1 MVPIGDSPHWEV
13 AYVASTESLGK
24 GATAFM
30 ILKTIRVGPFGT
42 NCYIVGCE
50 TSKEAIVI
58 DPGDEA
64 DLILEELKAAGLMCR
79 IIVNTHGHVDH
90 ITANKALAEATGAVI
105 AIGAEDA
112 PSLLDPTLSL
122 SRALGNIAKG
132 KTSPPADVLLAE
144 GDTVYA
150 GNVCLEILHTPG
162 HTRGSISLLGEGVVF
177 SGDTIFASGGIGRT
191 DFPGGSY
198 DELVESIEE
207 KLLVLP
213 DETRVYPGHGPS
225 TTIGRERMRLGR

>member
-1 MVPIGDSPHWEV
+1 VVPIGDSPHWEV

-132 KTSPPADVLLAE
+132 KTSPPAGGCPPECFTTPHAGGTRAALGAEAPFKWCWNKSYRCQIAHGRVLFVSSSLASE
-144 GDTVYA
+144 
-150 GNVCLEILHTPG
+150 
-162 HTRGSISLLGEGVVF
+162 
-177 SGDTIFASGGIGRT
+177 
-191 DFPGGSY
+191 
-198 DELVESIEE
+198 
-207 KLLVLP
+207 
-213 DETRVYPGHGPS
+213 
-225 TTIGRERMRLGR
+225 

>member
-1 MVPIGDSPHWEV
+1 
-13 AYVASTESLGK
+13 
-24 GATAFM
+24 M

-225 TTIGRERMRLGR
+225 TTIGRERMRLGC

>member
-1 MVPIGDSPHWEV
+1 MVPIGDLPHWEV

-90 ITANKALAEATGAVI
+90 ITANRALAEATGAVI

-122 SRALGNIAKG
+122 SRALGNLAKG
-132 KTSPPADVLLAE
+132 KTSPPADVLLVE
-144 GDTVYA
+144 GDTVCA
-150 GNVCLEILHTPG
+150 GSVCLEILHTPG
-162 HTRGSISLLGEGVVF
+162 HTPGSISLLGEGVVF

-198 DELVESIEE
+198 DELVKSIEE

-225 TTIGRERMRLGR
+225 TTIGRERMGR